1 MILRFY
7 HVTHLEWIYILYVC
21 RQHAVDAHIKNQLT
35 MTQNNF
41 QIKHSKSL
49 VNSVFITFASFISK
63 PSSKILREDPR
74 RNMFVYDVTE
84 LEVKSA
90 DEAYNVFWKGTVTPY
105 SFVSLLVFFF
115 FFL

>member
-1 MILRFY
+1 
-7 HVTHLEWIYILYVC
+7 
-21 RQHAVDAHIKNQLT
+21 

-41 QIKHSKSL
+41 QIKKKTNSKSL

-90 DEAYNVFWKGTVTPY
+90 DEAYNVFWKGTVTP
-105 SFVSLLVFFF
+105 
-115 FFL
+115 

>member
-1 MILRFY
+1 
-7 HVTHLEWIYILYVC
+7 
-21 RQHAVDAHIKNQLT
+21 
-35 MTQNNF
+35 MTQNDF
-41 QIKHSKSL
+41 QIKQTNSKSL

-90 DEAYNVFWKGTVTPY
+90 DEAYNVFWKGTVTPH
-105 SFVSLLVFFF
+105 
-115 FFL
+115 

>member
-1 MILRFY
+1 
-7 HVTHLEWIYILYVC
+7 
-21 RQHAVDAHIKNQLT
+21 
-35 MTQNNF
+35 MTQNDF
-41 QIKHSKSL
+41 QIKQTNSKSL

-105 SFVSLLVFFF
+105 
-115 FFL
+115 